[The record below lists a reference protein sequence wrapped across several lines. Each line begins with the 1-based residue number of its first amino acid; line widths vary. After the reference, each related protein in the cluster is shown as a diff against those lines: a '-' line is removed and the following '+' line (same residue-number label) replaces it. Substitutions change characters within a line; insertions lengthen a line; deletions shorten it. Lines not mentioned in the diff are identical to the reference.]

1 MKIKFLDGIN
11 RGKEVEFTSPCITI
25 GRDGGNQLVL
35 DTDGVS
41 RCHAELR
48 QNADGSW
55 EICDLN
61 STNGVK
67 INGKRINTSAP
78 VSEGVTLSIGE
89 NTLLLSSLNLEPS
102 RVIFNPIIS
111 TPAPSEKE
119 LPPVVIAPAPE
130 KNAEEKNAAAK
141 NEVPPKAAEKN
152 LEQFSADLKN
162 FSGSLFGKKESKEK
176 EKKTASSSGFSEPA
190 GKGETESRKR
200 RSNLIFYTTVV
211 CVVVMVLSFAFS
223 ITAPKQKKSLR
234 TGELPLALRYEKEI
248 ISRSNV
254 FRFDFHLKSSIVTA
268 APAGKDKNG
277 KPLPPERRREYTVT
291 FTIDDI
297 ASKRHFSRETP
308 VSEETVNQLRSA
320 IRNSGIFNT
329 AKSAVIRD
337 NENNRT
343 LTIVDGKRIFRT
355 DVAGKYASTEFN
367 SVEDA
372 VIELTESFGLKTI
385 ALTPEQLISQAKS
398 NFLNAED
405 LFANRRAGSRNLR
418 DAIKRY
424 QVVVEALEQFS
435 PKPPMWD
442 RARVKLAEAIK
453 ERDLALAAWETE
465 YKKHAQL
472 RDFAALRNVFREM
485 MELTDPESREHAR
498 AKRRLIYIEQLLRKK
513 KR

>member
-1 MKIKFLDGIN
+1 MKIKFLEGIN
-11 RGKEVEFTSPCITI
+11 KGKEVEFTSPCITI
-25 GRDGGNQLVL
+25 GRDGGNQLIL

-48 QNADGSW
+48 QKADGSW

-67 INGKRINTSAP
+67 VNGRRIESSAP
-78 VSEGVTLSIGE
+78 VSEGITLNIGE
-89 NTLLLSSLNLEPS
+89 NTLLLSELTLEPS

-111 TPAPSEKE
+111 APDPAEKE
-119 LPPVVIAPAPE
+119 LPPVLNVPAPE
-130 KNAEEKNAAAK
+130 KSAEKKTAAK
-141 NEVPPKAAEKN
+141 DEVPRKSADKT
-152 LEQFSADLKN
+152 LEQLSVELKN
-162 FSGSLFGKKESKEK
+162 FSGSLFGKKENGCQTVVTPGISNSDGKCEADSK
-176 EKKTASSSGFSEPA
+176 
-190 GKGETESRKR
+190 KR
-200 RSNLIFYTTVV
+200 RSNLIFYTIVV
-211 CVVVMVLSFAFS
+211 CIVVMVLSFVFS
-223 ITAPKQKKSLR
+223 IKAPGKKQSLR
-234 TGELPLALRYEKEI
+234 SGELPLALRYEKEI
-248 ISRSNV
+248 ISRDNV
-254 FRFDFHLKSSIVTA
+254 FRFDFHLKSTIVTA
-268 APAGKDKNG
+268 PPAGKDKNG

-308 VSEETVNQLRSA
+308 VSGDTVNQLRSA
-320 IRNSGIFNT
+320 IRDSGIFNT
-329 AKSAVIRD
+329 SQRAVLRD
-337 NENNRT
+337 KEANRT
-343 LTIVDGKRIFRT
+343 LTIVDGKRIFRA

-418 DAIKRY
+418 ESIKRY
-424 QVVVEALEQFS
+424 QAVVESLEQFS

-442 RARVKLAEAIK
+442 RARVKLAEAVK
-453 ERDLALAAWETE
+453 ERDLALGALETE

-513 KR
+513 KK